1 MILISVS
8 VEEKMDLIIGRLQQL
23 KIPTSH
29 AKNISPDQVKNIYY
43 LTTRGGFALSPH
55 SLLQAVKSLII
66 HCYLLVILSI
76 YDLLSS

>member
-8 VEEKMDLIIGRLQQL
+8 VEEKMDLIIERLQKL

-43 LTTRGGFALSPH
+43 LTARGVSLSF
-55 SLLQAVKSLII
+55 L
-66 HCYLLVILSI
+66 ILS
-76 YDLLSS
+76 YKQ